1 MAKSNIK
8 MRGQQTYGQL
18 IYNKGDKNIQQRK
31 DSLFNAIC
39 KRMKLEHYLAPH
51 TKINSK

>member
-31 DSLFNAIC
+31 DSPSTSGLGKARELC
-39 KRMKLEHYLAPH
+39 VKQ
-51 TKINSK
+51 